1 MGTKNFM
8 NMKRNSA
15 MFYRRDIDR
24 LRRQLQIGDVLSEKI
39 EYDRL
44 GERLMVPVM
53 RKVRIIAKYPYLVE
67 VDDGS
72 GSLRR
77 KTITYVD
84 ILLNQEVING

>member
-1 MGTKNFM
+1 MGTNFI
-8 NMKRNSA
+8 KKNSA
-15 MFYRRDIDR
+15 IFYRRDIDR

-72 GSLRR
+72 DSLRR

-84 ILLNQEVING
+84 ILLQEVVNGQSTL